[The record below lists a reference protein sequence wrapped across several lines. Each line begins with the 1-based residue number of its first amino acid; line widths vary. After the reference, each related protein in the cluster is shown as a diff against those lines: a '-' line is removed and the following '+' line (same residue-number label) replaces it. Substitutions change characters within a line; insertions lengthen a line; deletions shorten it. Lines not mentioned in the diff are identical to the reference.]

1 MPESFPP
8 LRCEIR
14 RPQPELRWLTW
25 GLSSL
30 ILLGT
35 LVDALWVIPAQRR
48 AQAAALE
55 LAPARVQVI
64 DGAPRAT
71 RVDGVLL
78 IKRSPTVNF
87 CRTRIAFLKLIPR
100 A

>member
-1 MPESFPP
+1 MPESLPP

-30 ILLGT
+30 IVLGT

-48 AQAAALE
+48 AALE
-55 LAPARVQVI
+55 LAPARVQVVVPV
-64 DGAPRAT
+64 APRAT

-78 IKRSPTVNF
+78 IRE
-87 CRTRIAFLKLIPR
+87 R
-100 A
+100 

>member
-35 LVDALWVIPAQRR
+35 LVDARWVIPAQRR

-78 IKRSPTVNF
+78 IREP
-87 CRTRIAFLKLIPR
+87 
-100 A
+100 

>member
-1 MPESFPP
+1 MPESLPP

-30 ILLGT
+30 IVLGT

-48 AQAAALE
+48 AGQAGALE
-55 LAPARVQVI
+55 LAPARVQVVVPV
-64 DGAPRAT
+64 APRAT

-78 IKRSPTVNF
+78 IRE
-87 CRTRIAFLKLIPR
+87 R
-100 A
+100 

>member
-1 MPESFPP
+1 MLPESLPP

-30 ILLGT
+30 IILGT

-48 AQAAALE
+48 ADRAVSLE
-55 LAPARVQVI
+55 LAPARVQLVTP
-64 DGAPRAT
+64 AVPRAT
-71 RVDGVLL
+71 RVNGVLL
-78 IKRSPTVNF
+78 VREP
-87 CRTRIAFLKLIPR
+87 
-100 A
+100 